1 MSIGIIIFVI
11 SVIVTIISAIND
23 NSHKERQKQQRPT
36 HGQPQ
41 TKNSQPQK
49 RGFLEEVGKAF
60 KEIEKQLNEEPT
72 TTGPRPQPS
81 KPSEPSSEK
90 METPQPTRPTTVSS
104 NEQSETEAEKE
115 KRTQNQKDEQ
125 LRKELEQT
133 LMGDLQDV
141 KSELDRE
148 NEKKLQ
154 RTERKARAIIAD
166 KNLSERTKRYRLKQL
181 IYSHKMQSS
190 NVNGQFRF
198 DNDEVVNGI
207 IWSKILEKPKQL

>member
-1 MSIGIIIFVI
+1 
-11 SVIVTIISAIND
+11 
-23 NSHKERQKQQRPT
+23 
-36 HGQPQ
+36 
-41 TKNSQPQK
+41 
-49 RGFLEEVGKAF
+49 
-60 KEIEKQLNEEPT
+60 
-72 TTGPRPQPS
+72 
-81 KPSEPSSEK
+81 

-207 IWSKILEKPKQL
+207 IWSEILEKPKQL